1 MCVCTSLV
9 FVLATPSLP
18 YASGFSPCS
27 TSVQW
32 ILISHLA
39 VSLISFQLLVIYLYL
54 FLFFSRLL
62 LSFLFY
68 LHLSFLLALVVGF
81 FVNISAVYISKH
93 VSTHFTTF
101 RNLYPQTKID
111 SLRIMAQC
119 INTTA
124 LDNLFL
130 SACCAAYV
138 SSKYLPDY
146 GTWDL
151 ESRCKKVNTGKL
163 TSCPLKPSNL
173 PFHPPG
179 VFTSDGAC
187 NRITFLKEQTKRV
200 DSVFDCTSLPVC
212 KVTCSGPNRNI
223 IHSVCKRCSCMVEW
237 LFNAIIFQVTGGIIV
252 YLIMNFTRVMIC
264 RGMIMVFWRSLTKE
278 EFEVK
283 TTCSRSGEILL
294 QTASLW
300 GNKESR
306 TEERIDG
313 EEEGSVRVRR
323 VNLGDAD
330 KRKDY
335 DGNDNDGD
343 GEVGNEYTNN
353 QYNNKTSPESRYN
366 QSGVDDNDDEDVYER
381 YSYEAKGCSLGVRTR
396 KSMQVIN
403 ERLEKM
409 LNWLVIRGW
418 MYTLLGL
425 ALNGVWLVVLMKVQ
439 RSISYNPAA

>member
-1 MCVCTSLV
+1 MNFDFLFGCFTFFLSIACNLSLY
-9 FVLATPSLP
+9 FPILLLP
-18 YASGFSPCS
+18 A
-27 TSVQW
+27 
-32 ILISHLA
+32 
-39 VSLISFQLLVIYLYL
+39 SLIIPIYLQL
-54 FLFFSRLL
+54 A
-62 LSFLFY
+62 
-68 LHLSFLLALVVGF
+68 FLLALVVDF
-81 FVNISAVYISKH
+81 FVNVCFISKH
-93 VSTHFTTF
+93 ISSHFPTF

-138 SSKYLPDY
+138 SRKYLPYY

-151 ESRCKKVNTGKL
+151 ESRCKKVNIGKV

-173 PFHPPG
+173 PFQPPG

-212 KVTCSGPNRNI
+212 KVTCSGPNRSI

-237 LFNAIIFQVTGGIIV
+237 LFNAVIFQVTGGIIV
-252 YLIMNFTRVMIC
+252 YLILNFTRVMIC

-306 TEERIDG
+306 TEERINGD
-313 EEEGSVRVRR
+313 EEGSVRVRR
-323 VNLGDAD
+323 VNLSDVDG
-330 KRKDY
+330 KKDY
-335 DGNDNDGD
+335 DDNNNDNDNDDD
-343 GEVGNEYTNN
+343 GEVGNEYENN
-353 QYNNKTSPESRYN
+353 QYNNNTSPESRYN
-366 QSGVDDNDDEDVYER
+366 QNRVDDNDDEAAYER
-381 YSYEAKGCSLGVRTR
+381 YSNEAKEHSLGVRTR
-396 KSMQVIN
+396 KNMQEIN

-409 LNWLVIRGW
+409 LHWLVIRGW

-425 ALNGVWLVVLMKVQ
+425 ALNGVWLIVLMKVQ